1 MDNDNNIITCQ
12 QCCRC
17 YCCCFCQSEYTY
29 TYVSI
34 EQSSRRDEIC
44 TKVLDE
50 DQNEQIEN
58 KINVDELKSIES
70 SINQYNIY

>member
-1 MDNDNNIITCQ
+1 MITCD

-17 YCCCFCQSEYTY
+17 YYSCCFCQSVYTY
-29 TYVSI
+29 TY
-34 EQSSRRDEIC
+34 ETNDEIC

-50 DQNEQIEN
+50 NQNEQIEEES
-58 KINVDELKSIES
+58 NVDELKSIES

>member
-1 MDNDNNIITCQ
+1 MDYDSPCNDMITCD

-17 YCCCFCQSEYTY
+17 YCCCFCQSN
-29 TYVSI
+29 
-34 EQSSRRDEIC
+34 DEIC

-50 DQNEQIEN
+50 NQNEQIEEES
-58 KINVDELKSIES
+58 NVDELKSIES

>member
-1 MDNDNNIITCQ
+1 MIMCSE
-12 QCCRC
+12 CCRC
-17 YCCCFCQSEYTY
+17 YCCCFCQSVYTY
-29 TYVSI
+29 TYEI
-34 EQSSRRDEIC
+34 NDEIC

-58 KINVDELKSIES
+58 EINVDELKSIES